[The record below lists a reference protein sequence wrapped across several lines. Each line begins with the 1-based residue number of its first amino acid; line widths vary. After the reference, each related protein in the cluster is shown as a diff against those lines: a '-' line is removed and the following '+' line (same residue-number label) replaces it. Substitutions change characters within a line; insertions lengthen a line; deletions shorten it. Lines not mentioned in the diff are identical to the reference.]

1 MKCKIQSWRKKDKM
15 WSMIITV
22 KKGELLMLDHK
33 RADQVDFD
41 ILSGKDAVSF
51 PF

>member
-1 MKCKIQSWRKKDKM
+1 M

-22 KKGELLMLDHK
+22 KKGELLMPDHK
-33 RADQVDFD
+33 RADQPEKEQVDFD

>member
-1 MKCKIQSWRKKDKM
+1 M

-22 KKGELLMLDHK
+22 KKGELLMPDHK
-33 RADQVDFD
+33 SRSTRKEQVDFD